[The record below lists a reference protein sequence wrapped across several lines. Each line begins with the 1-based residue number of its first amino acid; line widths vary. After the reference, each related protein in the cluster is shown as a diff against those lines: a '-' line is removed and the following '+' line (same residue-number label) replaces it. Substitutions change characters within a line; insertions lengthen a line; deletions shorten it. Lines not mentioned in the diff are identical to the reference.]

1 MRNPVRGSAEGM
13 MLRMKWG
20 KHMRGAQPKQQASI
34 MTECS
39 KSYNN
44 RSSYLMIWNYH
55 RFCLNRF
62 FLALLKHIASLEN
75 RLQDVDLLHDST
87 LTCTTSSVLQLYC
100 TLIV

>member
-44 RSSYLMIWNYH
+44 RSSYLMI
-55 RFCLNRF
+55 
-62 FLALLKHIASLEN
+62 
-75 RLQDVDLLHDST
+75 
-87 LTCTTSSVLQLYC
+87 
-100 TLIV
+100 

>member
-44 RSSYLMIWNYH
+44 HSSYLMIWNYH